1 MPGLTELS
9 ETRSEIE
16 IDRFPVADLPSRY
29 GIKSAAL
36 YKRFKAAD
44 VTPTKSS
51 RKSFLS
57 GSQLKVMD
65 DLHKHLERSGG
76 LSDFAKPD
84 QVPDSTGEDFDRGSG
99 LVSQRSSGEIESA
112 ENSLFK
118 PKTATGLLEYIIELD
133 VGELLTSVL
142 VNAGKILFPP
152 PLPAA
157 RRGLQL
163 AYLRELEEA
172 TEKGWLLT
180 TNDVASL
187 LGVSNSTIASKGQQ
201 FNNAGF
207 AFSRAGKCMGG
218 QIAWRVNKD
227 DDGAIQSI

>member
-1 MPGLTELS
+1 MPELTEPS
-9 ETRSEIE
+9 ETRSKIQ

-36 YKRFKAAD
+36 YKRFEAAG
-44 VTPTKSS
+44 VMPTKSG

-57 GSQLKVMD
+57 GNQLKVMD
-65 DLHKHLERSGG
+65 DLQEHLQRSGG

-84 QVPDSTGEDFDRGSG
+84 RVPDGTGENFDRGSE
-99 LVSQRSSGEIESA
+99 LISQRSSGEIEIA

-118 PKTATGLLEYIIELD
+118 PKAATGLLEYIIELD

-180 TNDVASL
+180 THDVASL
-187 LGVSNSTIASKGQQ
+187 LGVSNGTIASKGQQ
-201 FNNAGF
+201 FSNAGF
-207 AFSRAGKCMGG
+207 AFSRAGRGIGG

-227 DDGAIQSI
+227 DDRAIQSI